1 MTPAQRNEPFY
12 LPELAQRP
20 GMSEVNRKKNK
31 NKERVHLIT
40 ALGRN
45 SVHSCRPRLCIE
57 IAWVDEIK

>member
-45 SVHSCRPRLCIE
+45 LVHTCPAKTLY
-57 IAWVDEIK
+57 